1 MVPAIRASFVVEAV
15 ASTDGSGQKYLGV
28 LQFPRHSNFKTILS
42 IDGGGLRGFIPGENP
57 GLKFSHLLMHLSMS
71 KSGRGPPSK
80 AATHRRG
87 DTVRIL

>member
-28 LQFPRHSNFKTILS
+28 LPRHSNFKTILS

-57 GLKFSHLLMHLSMS
+57 GLKRHLTFQVLASS
-71 KSGRGPPSK
+71 TFPENAPATRAP
-80 AATHRRG
+80 AAG
-87 DTVRIL
+87 